1 MGWAEPAGGD
11 AESPAAPE
19 GGRTAGSRARGD
31 GQEPLG
37 GARPADIRT
46 VEALRRHD
54 FQGPAW
60 DVFIGMLQQECR
72 GPVEAWIRDG
82 RMLDRAK
89 RMGRAVTALSPALRE
104 LLRHDEIARYDLAQ
118 DALLAGARVL
128 HKVLKDGRWDPQ
140 RSSLK
145 TTFVNMVILQFST
158 VAKAWAAS
166 QEYREH
172 EDMGEDLPDPP
183 ALGAADQFTAA
194 ENWADLDARFRGEGE
209 TVRAMIRLRGM
220 GRAPKDIATE
230 LGLPYRS
237 AEGIWR
243 RFTTKARDQGS
254 DGRPA

>member
-11 AESPAAPE
+11 AESPAAPD
-19 GGRTAGSRARGD
+19 GGRAAPFRSRGD
-31 GQEPLG
+31 VQESLD
-37 GARPADIRT
+37 GARLADVRT

-60 DVFIGMLQQECR
+60 DVFIGMMQQECQ
-72 GPVEAWIRDG
+72 GPVETWIKDG

-89 RMGRAVTALSPALRE
+89 RMGRTVTTLSPALRE

-145 TTFVNMVILQFST
+145 TSFVNMVILQFST

-166 QEYREH
+166 QEYREY
-172 EDMGEDLPDPP
+172 EGAGEEMPDPP
-183 ALGAADQFTAA
+183 ALWAADQFTAA
-194 ENWADLDARFRGEGE
+194 EDWVDFDARFGGEGK

-220 GRAPKDIATE
+220 GLAPKDIAAE

-243 RFTTKARDQGS
+243 RFTTKARDQGF